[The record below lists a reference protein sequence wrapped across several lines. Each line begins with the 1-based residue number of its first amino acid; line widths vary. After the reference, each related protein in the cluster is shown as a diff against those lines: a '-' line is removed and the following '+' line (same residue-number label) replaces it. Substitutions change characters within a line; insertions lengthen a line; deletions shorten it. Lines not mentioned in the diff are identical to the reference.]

1 MQPNILRDIHQGMK
15 VYDSRD
21 HEIGKVEWV
30 QIGADNP
37 STPELEAN
45 STEGMEEPER
55 HGLLD
60 DIANAFRTDDLP
72 EEIRQ
77 RLLMQGFVRI
87 DADGIFAAD
96 RYVTPEQIAGVSEDK
111 LRLSVEKSELMKR
124 N

>member
-1 MQPNILRDIHQGMK
+1 MQPNILRDIHEGMK

-30 QIGADNP
+30 QHGADNP
-37 STPELEAN
+37 STPDLEAS
-45 STEGMEEPER
+45 STEGMDEPER

-60 DIANAFRTDDLP
+60 DLAAAFRTDDLP

-87 DADGIFAAD
+87 DAEGLFAAD
-96 RYVTPEQIAGVSEDK
+96 RYVTPDQIAGISDDR

-124 N
+124 Q

>member
-1 MQPNILRDIHQGMK
+1 MQPNILRDIHEGMK
-15 VYDSRD
+15 VYDSHD

-30 QIGADNP
+30 QHGADNP
-37 STPELEAN
+37 STPDLEAS
-45 STEGMEEPER
+45 STEGMDEPER

-60 DIANAFRTDDLP
+60 DLAAAFRTDDLP

-87 DADGIFAAD
+87 DAEGLFAAD
-96 RYVTPEQIAGVSEDK
+96 RYVTPDQIAGISDDR

-124 N
+124 Q